1 MTILASKLSP
11 AFPKDLTSHE
21 GCSTLFLCYA
31 CGSCSSA
38 CPVEKVVEEFDPR
51 KVVHMVALGMEEELL
66 KSDLIWACSQC
77 QSCIPVCPM
86 GVRCADVI
94 KGLRDEAIKRGL
106 VTPERMAELGLVAQV
121 DPGKC
126 VACLTCVRL
135 CPFGA
140 PHIVEEGYAKIEPDL
155 CRGCGICTLEC
166 PAEAIK
172 LAPSLEQRG
181 MEHQET
187 TLRH

>member
-1 MTILASKLSP
+1 MTILASKLNINFGDSLS
-11 AFPKDLTSHE
+11 AHE
-21 GCSTLFLCYA
+21 GCGTLFQCYA
-31 CGSCSSA
+31 CGSCSAA

-51 KVVHMVALGMEEELL
+51 KVVHMVSLGMQEQLL
-66 KSDLIWACSQC
+66 QSDMIWACSQC
-77 QSCIPVCPM
+77 QSCIPVCPQ
-86 GVRCADVI
+86 GVRCADVV
-94 KGLRDEAIKRGL
+94 KALRDEALEKGL
-106 VTPERMAELGLVAQV
+106 VDQGRMAQLGLVATV

-140 PHIVEEGYAKIEPDL
+140 PHVVEEGYATIEPGL
-155 CRGCGICTLEC
+155 CHACGICVLEC

-181 MEHQET
+181 MEANS
-187 TLRH
+187 